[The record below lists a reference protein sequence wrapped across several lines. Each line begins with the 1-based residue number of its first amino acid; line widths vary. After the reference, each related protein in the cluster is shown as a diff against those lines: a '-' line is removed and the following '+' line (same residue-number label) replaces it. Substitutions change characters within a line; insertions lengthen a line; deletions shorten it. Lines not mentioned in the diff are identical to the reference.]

1 MHHHM
6 DAVIRQEMVASPPMV
21 AEMGCD
27 VFGDEITL
35 PVGVIPYLSQSLPA
49 WLGEADEVDQ
59 DDITAVLID
68 LGKGSSQ
75 LLCRVSVSD
84 WVILSLPKVRSR
96 DLEHN
101 EKVQTTA
108 YRSPEIILGH
118 PRGSAVDI
126 WAFACLVRS
135 RRAAA
140 SLNTS

>member
-1 MHHHM
+1 M

-21 AEMGCD
+21 TEMGCD

-75 LLCRVSVSD
+75 LL
-84 WVILSLPKVRSR
+84 LY
-96 DLEHN
+96 
-101 EKVQTTA
+101 A
-108 YRSPEIILGH
+108 
-118 PRGSAVDI
+118 GSALQI
-126 WAFACLVRS
+126 G
-135 RRAAA
+135 
-140 SLNTS
+140 